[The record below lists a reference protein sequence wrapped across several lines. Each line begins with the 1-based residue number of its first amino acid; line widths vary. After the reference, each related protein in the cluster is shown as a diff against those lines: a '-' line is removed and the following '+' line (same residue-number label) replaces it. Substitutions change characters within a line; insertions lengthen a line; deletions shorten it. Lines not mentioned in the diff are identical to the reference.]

1 MNVKS
6 LRNEI
11 KRTQKSSA
19 SQSQRAD
26 QIEED
31 EDMEDMSAENQDTA
45 MNQQQ
50 PQKRESEEANQ
61 INKSQKQVTPQVT
74 VVLDGFTDKTE
85 KQQLSENITSLGLN
99 LGSGLPSKL
108 NSHSGGLTV
117 ILSTNGNYDP
127 PQNLKSSVFVVNK
140 QWLIDCEELKQV
152 VTHPE
157 KLSQYG
163 FLFKSIQF
171 HIYESG
177 D

>member
-11 KRTQKSSA
+11 NRTQKSSA

-26 QIEED
+26 ENEED
-31 EDMEDMSAENQDTA
+31 EDMEDMSEENQDIA
-45 MNQQQ
+45 MIQQ

-61 INKSQKQVTPQVT
+61 SNKSQKQISPQVT

-85 KQQLSENITSLGLN
+85 KQQLSENIASLGLI

-108 NSHSGGLTV
+108 NSNSGLTV
-117 ILSTNGNYDP
+117 VLSNNGNYDP

-163 FLFKSIQF
+163 FLFK
-171 HIYESG
+171 
-177 D
+177 

>member
-26 QIEED
+26 QIDED
-31 EDMEDMSAENQDTA
+31 EEMEDMSAENQDKPV
-45 MNQQQ
+45 NQQF
-50 PQKRESEEANQ
+50 PQKRETEEAIQ
-61 INKSQKQVTPQVT
+61 SNKLQKQVTPQVT
-74 VVLDGFTDKTE
+74 VVLDGFSDKTE
-85 KQQLSENITSLGLN
+85 KQHLTEIITSLGLN

-108 NSHSGGLTV
+108 NSNSASLTV
-117 ILSTNGNYDP
+117 VLSNNGNYDP

-140 QWLIDCEELKQV
+140 QWLIDCEDLKQV

-163 FLFKSIQF
+163 FLFK
-171 HIYESG
+171 
-177 D
+177 

>member
-26 QIEED
+26 QIDED
-31 EDMEDMSAENQDTA
+31 EEMEDMSAENQDKP
-45 MNQQQ
+45 MNQQL
-50 PQKRESEEANQ
+50 PQKRETEEAIQ
-61 INKSQKQVTPQVT
+61 SNKLQKQVTPQVT
-74 VVLDGFTDKTE
+74 VVLDGFSDKTE
-85 KQQLSENITSLGLN
+85 KQHLTEIITSLGLN

-108 NSHSGGLTV
+108 NSNSASLTV
-117 ILSTNGNYDP
+117 VLSNNGNYDP

-140 QWLIDCEELKQV
+140 QWLIDCEDLKQV

-163 FLFKSIQF
+163 FLFK
-171 HIYESG
+171 
-177 D
+177 